1 MSKRTKTKTSDLEY
15 HIGYWLRFVSNHVSY
30 AFRDRIA
37 EYDVT
42 VAEWVALRSL
52 HNVAPCTL
60 SELAKQIGIDGGTTS
75 RLVDRL
81 IQKKLA
87 TRKVSSSDRRAVK
100 LDLTDAGRTLI
111 PKLAN
116 EADENDDHFFRRL
129 PKEDKDHL
137 IRIMKAVVKMHNLT
151 EKPTT

>member
-1 MSKRTKTKTSDLEY
+1 MVLRGKASDLEY

-30 AFRDRIA
+30 SFRDRIA

-52 HNVAPCTL
+52 HNRAPCTL
-60 SELAKQIGIDGGTTS
+60 SELAKQMGIDGGTTS

-87 TRKVSSSDRRAVK
+87 SRKVSSADRRAVK
-100 LDLTDAGRTLI
+100 LDLTEAGHALV
-111 PKLAN
+111 PKLAR
-116 EADENDDHFFRRL
+116 EADENDEHFFRRL
-129 PKEDKDHL
+129 PNKDKEHL
-137 IRIMKAVVKMHNLT
+137 IRIMKSLIKMHDLT
-151 EKPTT
+151 QKPTS